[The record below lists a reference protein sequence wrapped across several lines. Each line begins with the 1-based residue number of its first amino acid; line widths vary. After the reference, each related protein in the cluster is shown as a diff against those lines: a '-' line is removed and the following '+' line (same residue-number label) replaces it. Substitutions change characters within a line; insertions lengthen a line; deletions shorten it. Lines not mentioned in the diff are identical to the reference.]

1 MYIIKP
7 LLKIN
12 IMSYN
17 PHDCFMIDLT
27 QFSSEKEISKFLIDM
42 KLDFNPKELNA
53 TNLWQS
59 IKGEFTTGPMT
70 KIWLNRKNLNWF
82 AYQDN
87 EGQKFAVEYLSFL
100 SSMQSIQPGDLSPM
114 DKDNDEIFS
123 DEVTDFNIDSILDKI
138 NASGFNSLTK
148 KEVEFLEKR
157 AK

>member
-1 MYIIKP
+1 
-7 LLKIN
+7 
-12 IMSYN
+12 
-17 PHDCFMIDLT
+17 
-27 QFSSEKEISKFLIDM
+27 
-42 KLDFNPKELNA
+42 
-53 TNLWQS
+53 
-59 IKGEFTTGPMT
+59 MT